1 MKRKI
6 IWSFALLACLCCLPS
21 AKTKAQTKNAAIIP
35 GEVWKDTDGNPIN
48 AHGGGLLYHEGTYY
62 WYGEYK
68 KGETIL
74 PFTYHC
80 AHVWR
85 VYCDIISDVFG
96 DAGCTLIS
104 HVRGDLHKAYG
115 DAFFKALDTFS
126 EMDFNRLPVF
136 TTD

>member
-74 PFTYHC
+74 PEWATWECY
-80 AHVWR
+80 R
-85 VYCDIISDVFG
+85 TDVTG
-96 DAGCTLIS
+96 VSCYS
-104 HVRGDLHKAYG
+104 SKDLLNY
-115 DAFFKALDTFS
+115 F
-126 EMDFNRLPVF
+126 LP
-136 TTD
+136 

>member
-1 MKRKI
+1 M
-6 IWSFALLACLCCLPS
+6 LACLCCLPS

-74 PFTYHC
+74 PEWATWECY
-80 AHVWR
+80 R
-85 VYCDIISDVFG
+85 TDVTG
-96 DAGCTLIS
+96 VSCYS
-104 HVRGDLHKAYG
+104 SKDLLKKAP
-115 DAFFKALDTFS
+115 FS
-126 EMDFNRLPVF
+126 PKPCRLRK
-136 TTD
+136 